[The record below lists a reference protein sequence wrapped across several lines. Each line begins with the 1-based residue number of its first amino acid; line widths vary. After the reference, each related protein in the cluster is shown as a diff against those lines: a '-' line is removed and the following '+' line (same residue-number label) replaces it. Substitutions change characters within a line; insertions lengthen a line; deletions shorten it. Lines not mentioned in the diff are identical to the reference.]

1 MKFSASVVVPTRGG
15 IDRLP
20 RLVECLSKQSRSDFE
35 TIFVIDGDTDG
46 STQYLRSSAVTG
58 LLPNS
63 EVITFSE
70 NRGRSEA
77 LNSGHE
83 RATGEVLIRCD
94 DDLAPSPDYIESHV
108 ARQDSGPQGTIG
120 LYKNVF
126 PGTPYATAYGIDSDL
141 SFTRTALSTSSDMC
155 WRYWA
160 GNVSIPR
167 EIWQEVGPYD
177 TKFRTYGWEDV
188 DYGYRIHAAGY
199 PVVIA
204 PELTT
209 LHHVAA
215 VTTKIRVLRALH
227 SGAAR
232 ETFVAAHGPEVLPV
246 SPTTGLWNT
255 LVSGVSK
262 ISTER
267 TLDTAAG
274 VVDNLLPRIPKR
286 IGTKL
291 VALLVESA
299 GTAGINYPARAKS
312 NF

>member
-1 MKFSASVVVPTRGG
+1 MKFSASVIVPTRGG

-20 RLVECLSKQSRSDFE
+20 RLVDSLAKQSRTDFE
-35 TIFVIDGDTDG
+35 TIFVVDGDTDG
-46 STQYLRSSAVTG
+46 STQYLKSGSVRG

-63 EVITFSE
+63 GVITFDE

-77 LNSGHE
+77 LNAGHE

-94 DDLAPSPDYIESHV
+94 DDLAPRTDYIESHI
-108 ARQDSGPQGTIG
+108 ARQNSGPQGTIG

-126 PGTPYATAYGIDSDL
+126 PGTPYATAYGIDADL
-141 SFTRTALSTSSDMC
+141 NFTRTALNTSSDMR

-167 EIWQEVGPYD
+167 EIWNEVGPYD
-177 TKFRTYGWEDV
+177 TNFRTYGWEDV
-188 DYGYRIHAAGY
+188 DYGYRIRAAGY
-199 PVVIA
+199 PVIIA

-209 LHHVAA
+209 PHHVAA
-215 VTTKIRVLRALH
+215 VTTKIRVMRALH

-232 ETFVAAHGPEVLPV
+232 ETFVAAHGPEALPV
-246 SPTTGLWNT
+246 SSATGLWNS
-255 LVSGVSK
+255 LVSGLSK

-267 TLDTAAG
+267 TLDVAAG
-274 VVDNLLPRIPKR
+274 AVDGILPRIPKK